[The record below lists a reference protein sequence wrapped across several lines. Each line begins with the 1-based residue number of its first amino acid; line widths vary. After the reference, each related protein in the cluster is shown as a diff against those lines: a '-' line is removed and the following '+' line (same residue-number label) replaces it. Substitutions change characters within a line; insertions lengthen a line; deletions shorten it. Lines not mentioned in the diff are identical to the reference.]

1 MKVVLQRVKNAYVKV
16 DSKIVSEINNGLLL
30 FWGIEE
36 LDTEVESEILIN
48 KILNFRIFA
57 DENLKMNKSIID
69 ISGEV
74 LIVSQFTLAGKFLK
88 GNRPSFVNAKDPKI
102 AEDMITSIVNE
113 FSKHLTIKTG
123 SFGAMMD
130 VGLVNDGPVTIT
142 IDSEEVNFK
151 RKIKRPC
158 DDEDNNKNNNKKKE
172 KMKTKKKN
180 IDEEMTS
187 TTTSVDMA
195 TKMIRETNLVNS
207 NDNNN
212 KKKKDGGDV
221 DNMGTLTFPSTT

>member
-30 FWGIEE
+30 LWGIEE

-57 DENLKMNKSIID
+57 DENLKMNESIID

-102 AEDMITSIVNE
+102 AEDMITNIVNE
-113 FSKHLTIKTG
+113 FSKYLTIKTG

-130 VGLVNDGPVTIT
+130 VGLVNDGPATFVLTAR
-142 IDSEEVNFK
+142 NGK
-151 RKIKRPC
+151 L
-158 DDEDNNKNNNKKKE
+158 
-172 KMKTKKKN
+172 
-180 IDEEMTS
+180 
-187 TTTSVDMA
+187 VDQA
-195 TKMIRETNLVNS
+195 
-207 NDNNN
+207 D
-212 KKKKDGGDV
+212 
-221 DNMGTLTFPSTT
+221 